1 MTGNDSVN
9 INGIG
14 HFPIPCM
21 VRVQMVARIEFS
33 TQALQSP
40 RIAQHC
46 VEVDYGNE
54 DVCLDQHGTEKQA
67 PFHPRRVREIGCAAR
82 FAGSDAV
89 ARSQDLYVLS
99 PSRHCHSLRAKTFIG
114 FVVDQCRQMDGFH
127 VAALAQGDQMPLS
140 TAVGRQVDL
149 V

>member
-54 DVCLDQHGTEKQA
+54 DAGA
-67 PFHPRRVREIGCAAR
+67 PDPVIQPHAQCRFLRVAMPGKRRWPPRCRAAPAGARGHPASVDPHPASI
-82 FAGSDAV
+82 
-89 ARSQDLYVLS
+89 
-99 PSRHCHSLRAKTFIG
+99 HCHR
-114 FVVDQCRQMDGFH
+114 
-127 VAALAQGDQMPLS
+127 
-140 TAVGRQVDL
+140 
-149 V
+149 